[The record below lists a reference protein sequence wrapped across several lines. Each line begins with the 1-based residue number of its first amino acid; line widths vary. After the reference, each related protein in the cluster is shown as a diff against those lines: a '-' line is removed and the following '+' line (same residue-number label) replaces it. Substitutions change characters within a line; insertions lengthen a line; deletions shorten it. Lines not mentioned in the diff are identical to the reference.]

1 MATLLLRLRSI
12 KNAKASSNAPAL
24 RGGGFLGVGSLR
36 LLHDVRTPA
45 RTQAGTPVDRGI
57 WEMRRP
63 GTALLRECLSDA
75 QLLLDIHP
83 GLIQII

>member
-1 MATLLLRLRSI
+1 MRLRSI

-36 LLHDVRTPA
+36 LLHDVRTH
-45 RTQAGTPVDRGI
+45 TQAGTPVDRGI

-63 GTALLRECLSDA
+63 CSALLRECLSDA